1 MKAYSGNSQQKSSL
15 FSSISPAERN
25 HQPPLWLLLW
35 CHQSQPEISDDS
47 RFLMILFLPQLLE
60 KTAEESSEDLT
71 LSICFRFLKWADS
84 KIFIMLNWLVY
95 FLEDQHE
102 STDCE
107 ISSICTQ
114 VIFPSHFQN
123 EQKMW
128 ACQNRQVSFKERC
141 DQIQPAIMSRNC
153 LHYNSYQLRCTAH
166 VGN

>member
-1 MKAYSGNSQQKSSL
+1 MEAYSGNSQQKSSL

-25 HQPPLWLLLW
+25 HQPPPWLLLW
-35 CHQSQPEISDDS
+35 CHQSQPEIFDDP
-47 RFLMILFLPQLLE
+47 RLLTILFPPQLLE

-71 LSICFRFLKWADS
+71 LLICFRFLKWAES
-84 KIFIMLNWLVY
+84 KVFIMFNWLVY
-95 FLEDQHE
+95 FLEYQHE

-123 EQKMW
+123 EQKAW
-128 ACQNRQVSFKERC
+128 ACRNGQDSFKERC
-141 DQIQPAIMSRNC
+141 DQIQPAIRSRNR
-153 LHYNSYQLRCTAH
+153 LHYNSHQLRRTAH